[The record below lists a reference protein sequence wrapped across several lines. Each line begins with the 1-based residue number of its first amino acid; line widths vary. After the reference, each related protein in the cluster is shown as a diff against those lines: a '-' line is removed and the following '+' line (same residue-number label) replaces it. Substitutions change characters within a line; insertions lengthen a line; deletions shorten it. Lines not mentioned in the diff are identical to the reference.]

1 MENMK
6 IELTG
11 VVYFLKEFGFEEE
24 RNHSI
29 LLSLEN

>member
-11 VVYFLKEFGFEEE
+11 VVYFFKEFWFEEE
-24 RNHSI
+24 RNLPI
-29 LLSLEN
+29 RLRLEN